1 MSKAVVISVVVSV
14 LVTLGAIA
22 AISRVPA
29 AKRILGL

>member
-1 MSKAVVISVVVSV
+1 MSKTVVVAVVVSV